1 MGHIN
6 NKNEIFFFLIF
17 FFYWLFLVDVL
28 YGMTLLF

>member
-6 NKNEIFFFLIF
+6 NKNEIFFLIF

>member
-6 NKNEIFFFLIF
+6 NKNEIFFLIF
-17 FFYWLFLVDVL
+17 LFYWLFLVDVL